1 MHIELGNIK
10 DIPDM
15 NEKIDNSF
23 NGTCFAYNWF
33 LKLKC
38 SEKILKI
45 YDNKNGLVGFMPIF
59 NSNNGRVIAQ
69 STMYIPYGGPVIFN
83 LPNEERNKIRFIR
96 NMEKTLCNYL
106 QNNYDEVNFSTDN
119 NIIDIMPFIR
129 LNFTPEVRY
138 TYKLDLSIGI
148 EKIYNNFGSDRK
160 KDIRKAKNRNVEFIV
175 DSNMEY
181 FDVNKAMKWE
191 SKYGFES
198 TSDFVKTYIN
208 ETINNS
214 RGMCF
219 VAKENN
225 RIIGGVHIAWDSNTA
240 YILYSYY
247 EEEKD
252 DIAIAYIYYK
262 MFEYLI
268 NNNIVRYIDFEGSV
282 FESIE
287 DWNISF
293 GAYQSR
299 FYNLHWNNKD
309 NLYLNVYDYGEK

>member
-1 MHIELGNIK
+1 MHIELGNIT

-23 NGTCFAYNWF
+23 NGTCFAYDWF
-33 LKLKC
+33 LKLKQ

-45 YDNKNGLVGFMPIF
+45 YDEKMTLLGFMPVF
-59 NSNNGRVIAQ
+59 NSNNSRIIAQ

-96 NMEKTLCNYL
+96 NVEKALCNYL
-106 QNNYDEVNFSTDN
+106 QGNYDEINFSTDN

-129 LNFTPEVRY
+129 SNFTREVRY
-138 TYKLDLSIGI
+138 TYKLDLSLGI

-175 DSNMEY
+175 DSTMKY

-191 SKYGFES
+191 AKYGFES

-208 ETINNS
+208 ETVNNS

-219 VAKENN
+219 VAKEND

-299 FYNLHWNNKD
+299 FYNLHWNNKE